1 MTTLLKYEKWLHEL
15 DMLIALEFGKFR
27 NMLITIT
34 YGHLER

>member
-15 DMLIALEFGKFR
+15 DMLIALEFGKLR